1 MFQTTNQTIFVPI
14 LKLILGCG
22 DVFFRNCRW
31 FDRNVHGN
39 FTHEYE
45 DINKDKLIIDLLW
58 MFNEHGDWWGQKPGN
73 LVWTILGRGQI
84 RTLNGGDNSFLL
96 VSMECSLGQT
106 VVGSLVVTTNA
117 WFEPTGWWFQSLW
130 KIWKSVGM
138 ILHNIWKVIQVM
150 FQTTNQ
156 MWNQSRFGMFCIL
169 QSRGWCAWRCPWP
182 CWDASGRTEN
192 PWGGHAMLP
201 IWAIWVFYGFLCPQ
215 TFISI
220 FWLHPTLNSPYISM
234 LGLAW
239 SCWCTST
246 RLYLR

>member
-1 MFQTTNQTIFVPI
+1 LFLGVTSHWGIACWPIPQVVEITWCFFQPLWKIWKSVGVIIPNIWKNKIHVPNHQPDYI
-14 LKLILGCG
+14 CSDSQMNIGMWGC
-22 DVFFRNCRW
+22 FFRNCRW

-138 ILHNIWKVIQVM
+138 ILHNIWKVIKVM

-156 MWNQSRFGMFCIL
+156 MWYTDIYG
-169 QSRGWCAWRCPWP
+169 
-182 CWDASGRTEN
+182 
-192 PWGGHAMLP
+192 
-201 IWAIWVFYGFLCPQ
+201 AIVSSSLE
-215 TFISI
+215 
-220 FWLHPTLNSPYISM
+220 
-234 LGLAW
+234 
-239 SCWCTST
+239 
-246 RLYLR
+246 